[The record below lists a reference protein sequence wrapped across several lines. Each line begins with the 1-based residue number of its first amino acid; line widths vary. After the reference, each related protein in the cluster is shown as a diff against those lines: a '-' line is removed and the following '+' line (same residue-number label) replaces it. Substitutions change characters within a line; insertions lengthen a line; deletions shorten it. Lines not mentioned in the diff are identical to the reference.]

1 MLSFIFAAALAVASP
16 LQARQ
21 KTPLD
26 YPPRI
31 PAAAFTLVA
40 NITDTAEAATFN
52 PPINNWVLGT
62 ERVGAGQHA
71 AVLRPANGDILFING
86 TARDVSAQA
95 TSVLA
100 PPLDTT
106 NGPILLGLQF
116 RPTTALTMVGINYGS
131 GDIGAGIGIGL
142 RDPWA
147 ELFPPSS
154 QGSGSFVVCKEA
166 APAYTRPEYPVLWA
180 KSVSGVMVA
189 PDNCVAINLLAQ
201 CAELPTLTGEAE
213 LNILKQEVWCYEDVK
228 AIEWSKW

>member
-1 MLSFIFAAALAVASP
+1 MLSLIFAAALAVASP

-31 PAAAFTLVA
+31 SGAAFTLVA
-40 NITDTAEAATFN
+40 NITDTTKAAFN
-52 PPINNWVLGT
+52 PPIDNWVLGT
-62 ERVGAGQHA
+62 ERVGAGQYA
-71 AVLRPANGDILFING
+71 AILRPANGDILFING
-86 TARDVSAQA
+86 TGRDASAQA

-106 NGPILLGLQF
+106 TGPILLGLQF
-116 RPTTALTMVGINYGS
+116 RPTATLTMVGINYGS
-131 GDIGAGIGIGL
+131 GDIGAGIGFGL

-147 ELFPPSS
+147 KLFPPPR
-154 QGSGSFVVCKEA
+154 QGYGSFVVCKEA

-180 KSVSGVMVA
+180 KIVDGAVVA
-189 PDNCVAINLLAQ
+189 PENCVAINLLAQ

-213 LNILKQEVWCYEDVK
+213 LNILKLGVQCYADVK
-228 AIEWSKW
+228 AIDWSKW